1 MTVPGRGS
9 KVEPAT
15 VSPVLQERTPPEL
28 RGRVFG
34 TTTAVGFAAAPLG
47 VLLAGYLVQA
57 VDVQATL
64 VGITAIF
71 LVVATALALDRG
83 LRELVEPGRG

>member
-1 MTVPGRGS
+1 LTVPGRGS
-9 KVEPAT
+9 IVEPAT
-15 VSPVLQERTPPEL
+15 VSTVLQGRTPPKL

-47 VLLAGYLVQA
+47 VLLAGYPVQA
-57 VDVQATL
+57 IGVQATL

-71 LVVATALALDRG
+71 LGVAVALAVDRG
-83 LRELVEPGRG
+83 LRELDEPGRG